1 MLYWNL
7 IYSNKYLF
15 LKKLN
20 ILSLNINKAVTYAK
34 FNIKKN
40 KSKINKNK
48 NTIAFMENYCL

>member
-1 MLYWNL
+1 MLYWNFK
-7 IYSNKYLF
+7 YSNKYLF

-20 ILSLNINKAVTYAK
+20 ILFLNINKAVTYAK

-48 NTIAFMENYCL
+48 NIAK

>member
-40 KSKINKNK
+40 KYLTNNIEGL
-48 NTIAFMENYCL
+48 I

>member
-48 NTIAFMENYCL
+48 KSNSYSF